1 MKGYVP
7 QLVAM
12 GVVVGA
18 LLGTYQ
24 PAFPGHHGSHVIVA
38 SGTQAP
44 RVGPSNLYPDPELT
58 PGATNSEC
66 DPGEHPGDDLQIWM
80 D

>member
-18 LLGTYQ
+18 LLRTYQ
-24 PAFPGHHGSHVIVA
+24 PAFPGTTARTLSSHRADRLHVSVRRICI
-38 SGTQAP
+38 P
-44 RVGPSNLYPDPELT
+44 IPS
-58 PGATNSEC
+58 
-66 DPGEHPGDDLQIWM
+66 
-80 D
+80 